1 MIENNV
7 LTNCKPGFQKKRF
20 QKLKKGEL
28 NISFE
33 IDLHGKNLIEAEN
46 FLDIW
51 LPKLQMEDNLVGII
65 IHGKGYGSGPN
76 GPKLKNFVDQY
87 LQYNP
92 NILAYHS
99 AKKKDGGTGAVYIQ
113 LKKINQEL

>member
-1 MIENNV
+1 MHWSICQIGHILYRLSQNE
-7 LTNCKPGFQKKRF
+7 
-20 QKLKKGEL
+20 
-28 NISFE
+28 
-33 IDLHGKNLIEAEN
+33 DDDEAEN

-99 AKKKDGGTGAVYIQ
+99 AQQKDGGTGAVYIQ
-113 LKKINQEL
+113 LKKMICCSFLLLFLF

>member
-1 MIENNV
+1 MIENNIIGI
-7 LTNCKPGFQKKRF
+7 CKPGFQKKRY

-28 NISFE
+28 NIAFE

-65 IHGKGYGSGPN
+65 IHGKGYGSINKEPV
-76 GPKLKNFVDQY
+76 L
-87 LQYNP
+87 
-92 NILAYHS
+92 
-99 AKKKDGGTGAVYIQ
+99 KKKVRNWLCQKDEVIAFAEAPKHDGGSGVVLVL
-113 LKKINQEL
+113 LKEYN